1 MPLLPCALPPAPRN
15 FSGYASTRPSLVENQ
30 PPPSAARFVGSVA
43 GNSCPVVESSILAS
57 NRLLALVP
65 QDERERLA
73 REFELVSLELKDTIF
88 EEDKPIE
95 HVYFPLDGIL
105 SLVSQMEDGRGIEVA
120 TIGNEGMA
128 GLPVFLQATLTSSHM
143 AFSQIPGQSLRMPA
157 ERFSDFINSSDN
169 GGLHLALNR
178 YTQALMSMIARAVA
192 CNALHSVQQRACRWL
207 LTTHDRVGV
216 DEFLLTQEFL
226 GQMLGVTR
234 ASVNEVARELQD
246 AGAIHY
252 TRGRVSIL
260 DRGELEQRSCECYRV
275 IRTEFD
281 RLLESPH

>member
-1 MPLLPCALPPAPRN
+1 
-15 FSGYASTRPSLVENQ
+15 
-30 PPPSAARFVGSVA
+30 
-43 GNSCPVVESSILAS
+43 
-57 NRLLALVP
+57 LLALVP
-65 QDERERLA
+65 QDERERLKS
-73 REFELVSLELKDTIF
+73 EFEIVSLGLKDTIY

-95 HVYFPLDGIL
+95 YVYFPLDGIL
-105 SLVSQMEDGRGIEVA
+105 SLVSQMEDGRGVEVA

-128 GLPVFLQATLTSSHM
+128 GLPVFLQGTLTSSHR

-157 ERFSDFINSSDN
+157 ARFSDFITSSEN
-169 GGLHLALNR
+169 GGLHVALNR

-234 ASVNEVARELQD
+234 ASVNEVARDLQD
-246 AGAIHY
+246 AGAIRY
-252 TRGRVSIL
+252 TRGRISIL
-260 DRGELEQRSCECYRV
+260 DRRELELRSCNCYMV

-281 RLLESPH
+281 RLLERPS

>member
-1 MPLLPCALPPAPRN
+1 
-15 FSGYASTRPSLVENQ
+15 
-30 PPPSAARFVGSVA
+30 
-43 GNSCPVVESSILAS
+43 VVESSILAS

-73 REFELVSLELKDTIF
+73 REFELVSLDLRDTVY

-95 HVYFPLDGIL
+95 YVYFPLDGIL

-128 GLPVFLQATLTSSHM
+128 GLPVFLQATLTSAHM
-143 AFSQIPGQSLRMPA
+143 AFAQIPGQSLRMPA
-157 ERFSDFINSSDN
+157 ARFSDFINSSKN

-192 CNALHSVQQRACRWL
+192 CNALHSVQQRASRWL

-234 ASVNEVARELQD
+234 ASVNEVARDLQD
-246 AGAIHY
+246 AGAIRY
-252 TRGRVSIL
+252 SRGRISIL
-260 DRGELEQRSCECYRV
+260 DRRELELRSCECYRV

-281 RLLESPH
+281 RLLGHPPR